1 MKAFEQSKQGMQST
15 SNKANT
21 NVQSKNEIVKGTSN
35 TVSNSNNN
43 NRKGVSDVKRL
54 VLFMHSKG
62 NNYSDLV
69 TLLYIIVHVKEINI
83 YYQQLNTKNKFISQV
98 FNVINNYKQCI
109 INNSLEPIVNVDEC
123 SIAFT
128 EQFNSI
134 LSKQQI
140 LPKVFQEYIQQL
152 PINKK
157 FINNIHFDIKCSH
170 CNNAFI
176 QEYPQCM
183 FYELKIK
190 DILSLNNTNNND
202 LLYLIKLSFLT
213 KPIKCNKCL
222 KDKAK
227 RIRINNNNNEL
238 RYFMLNCIWEDALIK
253 KNENIKKVYSLLNAS
268 MMKDSFYADMLHKL
282 KIIVFTCGSDYI
294 SLFYEDNKFVL
305 YLPNIFMCFN
315 NLNDALKFMSDNL
328 KRNYYPE
335 VIIYE
340 VSKHIQQQQQ
350 LSSVSSSIQKKTK

>member
-1 MKAFEQSKQGMQST
+1 MKALEQSKQGMQGI

-21 NVQSKNEIVKGTSN
+21 NVQSKSEIVKGTSN
-35 TVSNSNNN
+35 TVNSSNNN
-43 NRKGVSDVKRL
+43 NKRGVSDVKRL

-69 TLLYIIVHVKEINI
+69 TLLYMFIHIKEINV
-83 YYQQLNTKNKFISQV
+83 YHQQLNTKNKFISQV
-98 FNVINNYKQCI
+98 FNVINSYKQCI
-109 INNSLEPIVNVDEC
+109 SNNSLEPIVNVDEC

-128 EQFNSI
+128 EQFNNI

-140 LPKVFQEYIQQL
+140 LPKIFQLYIQQL

-157 FINNIHFDIKCSH
+157 FINNIYFDIKCSH

-183 FYELKIK
+183 FYDLKIK
-190 DILSLNNTNNND
+190 DILSLNNPNNNND
-202 LLYLIKLSFLT
+202 LLYLLKLAFLT
-213 KPIKCNKCL
+213 KPIKCNKCS
-222 KDKAK
+222 KDKAS
-227 RIRINNNNNEL
+227 RIKINNNNNEL
-238 RYFMLNCIWEDALIK
+238 RYFMLSCIWEDALIK
-253 KNENIKKVYSLLNAS
+253 KNEYIKKVYSLLNAS
-268 MMKDSFYADMLHKL
+268 VMKDSFYADMLHKL
-282 KIIVFTCGSDYI
+282 KIIVFTCGSDYV
-294 SLFYEDNKFVL
+294 SLFYEDNRFVL
-305 YLPNIFMCFN
+305 YLSNIFMCFN

-340 VSKHIQQQQQ
+340 VSKPIQQQQQ
-350 LSSVSSSIQKKTK
+350 QPSSSIQKKTK